1 MARVVF
7 PTPPFCWAMV
17 RIFPAISTL
26 LFSPVTV
33 RRSGRRSKLCRARL
47 DRAGPARAISA
58 LMAVLNPTRAVLE
71 EAARHLRAGGLV
83 AFPTETVYGL
93 GGDATSARAVAAI
106 FDLKGRPKFNPLII
120 HVASIE
126 VAERLVQ
133 MDERARYLAKRCW
146 PGALTMVLPPQT
158 NSPIQP
164 LALGGQRMVAVRMP
178 DHPLALALLNEVG
191 RPLAAPSANRS
202 GSVSPTRAEHVD
214 ASFGR
219 SLAMILDGG
228 QCRIGVESTVIDL
241 TREPAALLRPGGVSI
256 ETIAASIGELTTGGG
271 TRRAVRCASASSI
284 RSRARCCSLSVPT
297 RPRGSAPCSISAR
310 AATWSRPPPI
320 CSPICMRS
328 TGRNMPV
335 SPRCRCPSAASDW
348 PSTTG
353 F

>member
-1 MARVVF
+1 
-7 PTPPFCWAMV
+7 
-17 RIFPAISTL
+17 
-26 LFSPVTV
+26 
-33 RRSGRRSKLCRARL
+33 
-47 DRAGPARAISA
+47 
-58 LMAVLNPTRAVLE
+58 MAVLNPTRDVLE

-120 HVASIE
+120 HVASVE
-126 VAERLVQ
+126 AAERLVQ
-133 MDERARYLAKRCW
+133 MDQRARYLAKRCW
-146 PGALTMVLPPQT
+146 PGALTMVLPPQP

-271 TRRAVRCASASSI
+271 TRSPGTQDSHYAPSRPVRIGVEDPQPGEVLLAFGPNPPEGFSAMLNLSESGDLVEAAANLFAYLHALDRPEYAGIAAMPLPERGLGLAINDRLRRAAA
-284 RSRARCCSLSVPT
+284 
-297 RPRGSAPCSISAR
+297 AR
-310 AATWSRPPPI
+310 A
-320 CSPICMRS
+320 
-328 TGRNMPV
+328 
-335 SPRCRCPSAASDW
+335 
-348 PSTTG
+348 
-353 F
+353 